1 MLEQKSFTKI
11 ILLYFFAIFLTI
23 LNLSNIKIA
32 GFAKIM
38 PLFDLMI
45 IFYFTIFKDRF
56 GLWFVFLLGIWN
68 DALNGNL
75 LGLTSLCYIV
85 LIKLFML
92 FNNRAFARENFMQ
105 IWQQFIA
112 FCFLFLFIKW
122 IIFVIINVKA
132 SSVGMLFVQ
141 WVLSSFFY
149 ILMHRF
155 FDYLN
160 KKLLGE

>member
-11 ILLYFFAIFLTI
+11 ILLYLFAIFLTI

-56 GLWFVFLLGIWN
+56 GLWFVFILGIWN

-75 LGLTSLCYIV
+75 LGLTSLCYII
-85 LIKLFML
+85 LIKLFLL
-92 FNNRAFARENFMQ
+92 FNNRILARENFMQ
-105 IWQQFIA
+105 IWQQFTA
-112 FCFLFLFIKW
+112 FCFLFLLVKW
-122 IIFVIINVKA
+122 IIFVIINGKPSYFGSLFIQLFLTA
-132 SSVGMLFVQ
+132 S
-141 WVLSSFFY
+141 FY
-149 ILMHRF
+149 VLMHVF
-155 FDYLN
+155 FDYLS

>member
-11 ILLYFFAIFLTI
+11 ILLYLFAIFLTI

-56 GLWFVFLLGIWN
+56 GLWFVFILGIWS

-75 LGLTSLCYIV
+75 LGLTSLCYII
-85 LIKLFML
+85 LIKLFLL
-92 FNNRAFARENFMQ
+92 FNNRILARENFMQ
-105 IWQQFIA
+105 IWQQFTA
-112 FCFLFLFIKW
+112 FCFLFLLVKW
-122 IIFVIINVKA
+122 IIFVIINGKP
-132 SSVGMLFVQ
+132 
-141 WVLSSFFY
+141 SSFGSLFIQLFLTASFY
-149 ILMHRF
+149 VLMHVF
-155 FDYLN
+155 FDYLS

>member
-56 GLWFVFLLGIWN
+56 GLWFVFILGIWN

-149 ILMHRF
+149 ILIHRF

>member
-11 ILLYFFAIFLTI
+11 ILLYLFAIFLTI

-56 GLWFVFLLGIWN
+56 GLWFVFILGIWN

-75 LGLTSLCYIV
+75 LGLTSLCYII
-85 LIKLFML
+85 LIKLFLL
-92 FNNRAFARENFMQ
+92 FNNRILARENFMQ
-105 IWQQFIA
+105 IWQQFTA
-112 FCFLFLFIKW
+112 FCFLFLLVKW
-122 IIFVIINVKA
+122 IIFVIINGKP
-132 SSVGMLFVQ
+132 
-141 WVLSSFFY
+141 SSFGSLFIQLFLTASFY
-149 ILMHRF
+149 VLMHVF
-155 FDYLN
+155 FDYLS

>member
-32 GFAKIM
+32 GFTKIM

-56 GLWFVFLLGIWN
+56 GLWFVFILGIWN

-85 LIKLFML
+85 LIKLFTL
-92 FNNRAFARENFMQ
+92 FNNRAFVRESFMQ

-122 IIFVIINVKA
+122 IIFVIINGKT
-132 SSVGMLFVQ
+132 SSVGVLFIQ
-141 WVLSSFFY
+141 LVLSSFFY
-149 ILMHRF
+149 VLMHMF
-155 FDYLN
+155 FDYLS

>member
-23 LNLSNIKIA
+23 LNLSNIKIS

-56 GLWFVFLLGIWN
+56 GLWFVFILGIWN

-85 LIKLFML
+85 LIKLFTL
-92 FNNRAFARENFMQ
+92 FNNRAFVRESFMQ

-122 IIFVIINVKA
+122 IIFVIINGKT
-132 SSVGMLFVQ
+132 SSFATLFIQ
-141 WVLSSFFY
+141 LFLSSFFY
-149 ILMHRF
+149 VLMHMF
-155 FDYLN
+155 FDYLS